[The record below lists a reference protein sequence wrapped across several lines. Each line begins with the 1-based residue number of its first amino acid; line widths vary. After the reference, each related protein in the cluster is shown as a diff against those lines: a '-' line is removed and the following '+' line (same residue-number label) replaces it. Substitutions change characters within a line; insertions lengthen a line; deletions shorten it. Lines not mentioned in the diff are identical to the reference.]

1 LVAQFQP
8 QQHPQLY
15 RAVHYQQ
22 QFGSV
27 VNHVPFDLLAIGLQM
42 AFEQD
47 HFVAVGEGVFQDA
60 GDLDVLEAVDLGD
73 LQEQANDLG
82 IQASPVVLDLAE
94 EAGPAVG
101 GKFDISILDWL
112 LILFAGKSLT
122 PLSWS
127 ILR

>member
-1 LVAQFQP
+1 
-8 QQHPQLY
+8 
-15 RAVHYQQ
+15 
-22 QFGSV
+22 
-27 VNHVPFDLLAIGLQM
+27 M